1 MQVPQFG
8 AELKGLNMLALLFKG
23 LTFDELIATAFAPEM
38 QVLHSA
44 VLASTAEGPALW
56 VMFTSGQ

>member
-8 AELKGLNMLALLFKG
+8 AELRGLNMLALLFKG

-38 QVLHSA
+38 QVLY
-44 VLASTAEGPALW
+44 ASTDEGP
-56 VMFTSGQ
+56 SG